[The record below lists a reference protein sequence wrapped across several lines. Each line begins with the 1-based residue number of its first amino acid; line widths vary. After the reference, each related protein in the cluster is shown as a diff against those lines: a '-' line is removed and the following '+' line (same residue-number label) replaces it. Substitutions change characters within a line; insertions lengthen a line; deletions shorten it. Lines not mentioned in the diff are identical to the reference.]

1 MPDLNNDQLTLALA
15 IVAGVA
21 LLCLLLSLIFA
32 MRLRK
37 LRREY
42 AVLRSEEGEE
52 RDIFAAVGRSMR
64 RLDATDERIDELTR
78 ALEAHAALGR
88 FAVQKFGMVRYN
100 AFEEM
105 GGNLSFSLAL
115 LDDHGD
121 GVVLTSISGRTE
133 ARMYAKPVRNLES
146 SHNLSEEEREAI
158 SNAIAG
164 YERGESE
171 AVASRAR

>member
-1 MPDLNNDQLTLALA
+1 VPELTTDQLTLALA

-21 LLCLLLSLIFA
+21 ALCLLMVLLFA

-42 AVLRSEEGEE
+42 ALLRSEDGDE

-64 RLDATDERIDELTR
+64 KLDATDKRMDDLTK
-78 ALEAHAALGR
+78 ALQDHDAIGR
-88 FAVQKFGMVRYN
+88 FSIQKFGMVRYN

-121 GVVLTSISGRTE
+121 GVILTSISGRTE
-133 ARMYAKPVRNLES
+133 ARIYAKPVKGLTS
-146 SHNLSEEEREAI
+146 SHNLSDEEREAI
-158 SNAIAG
+158 ASAVAG

-171 AVASRAR
+171 AVASRSR